1 MRLTLC
7 RGLVFGA
14 LLLPCAAAVTAQPP
28 ATLPDKLKADT
39 AALAADR
46 AAAESASTERAK
58 LQADLRRLLEKIDR
72 VPTGPGPMMPP
83 VTPVP
88 IAKGKDD
95 GGTAPVDRLRSAT
108 NLVRDN
114 KIEAA
119 LGAFRLIDLQQLTAD
134 DRAFARYMTAACL
147 RRLGRPAEA
156 LPIYREV
163 ADAGDD
169 PFVSS
174 SALSQVNL
182 LRASEELEAQLVQLR
197 ARPKNR

>member
-1 MRLTLC
+1 MRRT
-7 RGLVFGA
+7 
-14 LLLPCAAAVTAQPP
+14 
-28 ATLPDKLKADT
+28 
-39 AALAADR
+39 
-46 AAAESASTERAK
+46 AAAESASTEAAK